1 MPSDATR
8 VFYVAGVTTG
18 SRGRAK
24 SAYHAYRLFNPK
36 RRRASSKNI
45 ILWINNCLKNK
56 QRYHFG
62 SYHNG
67 KLEILSRYLCF
78 GLRHEEKEQNV
89 E

>member
-1 MPSDATR
+1 MLPAFFMSPESPPVLAAAPSQR
-8 VFYVAGVTTG
+8 I
-18 SRGRAK
+18 
-24 SAYHAYRLFNPK
+24 AYRLFNPK

>member
-1 MPSDATR
+1 MLPAFFMSPESPPVLAAAPSQR
-8 VFYVAGVTTG
+8 VI
-18 SRGRAK
+18 
-24 SAYHAYRLFNPK
+24 AYRLLNPK

-45 ILWINNCLKNK
+45 KWINNCLKNK